1 MNDIISTTDD
11 VKIESSS
18 FMEVVPTEMALAD
31 DFEDFAYYV
40 QHCYGCHPE
49 AFIAGKNCQW
59 IGSGF
64 IPGSRVASLGIKP
77 DEYIDTGE
85 PVLKLPRI

>member
-40 QHCYGCHPE
+40 KHCYRCHPE
-49 AFIAGKNCQW
+49 AFVYAKVCQTMDP
-59 IGSGF
+59 SL
-64 IPGSRVASLGIKP
+64 PGSRVASLGIKP
-77 DEYIDTGE
+77 GEYIDRGE